1 MIYLTLQT
9 ASPFVTSEECWMFWN
24 SSGQYVWYQ
33 TKPYQAILSH
43 IKPHLAILSLSTENC
58 WCPSDWAKPPGA
70 SLFDRRCCQCKYRRH
85 RILLSRACWS
95 SQICMA
101 CWIEVHQ
108 RLKSYHKRSQA
119 FTTWGCV
126 HELYRFCWRTT
137 CTSCQTTGLVSNTY
151 WYKMRL
157 QHDKAA
163 ILKYPEHSEG

>member
-1 MIYLTLQT
+1 MPLVYDILD
-9 ASPFVTSEECWMFWN
+9 TSNCISFCHIRGVLNVLEQLRSVCLISNE
-24 SSGQYVWYQ
+24 
-33 TKPYQAILSH
+33 AISSH

-119 FTTWGCV
+119 FTTWGLCPWTISFLLAN
-126 HELYRFCWRTT
+126 HMYKLSNHWT
-137 CTSCQTTGLVSNTY
+137 CI
-151 WYKMRL
+151 
-157 QHDKAA
+157 QH
-163 ILKYPEHSEG
+163 ILIQNEIATW

>member
-1 MIYLTLQT
+1 MTYLTLQT

-24 SSGQYVWYQ
+24 SSSQYVWYQ

-43 IKPHLAILSLSTENC
+43 IRPHLAILSLSTENC

-85 RILLSRACWS
+85 RILLRRACWS

-101 CWIEVHQ
+101 CWIVVHQ

-119 FTTWGCV
+119 FTTWGLCPGTISFLLAN
-126 HELYRFCWRTT
+126 HMYKLSNHWT
-137 CTSCQTTGLVSNTY
+137 CSQ
-151 WYKMRL
+151 
-157 QHDKAA
+157 Q
-163 ILKYPEHSEG
+163 ILRQKEIATW